1 MDSGTEHND
10 DCGRDQV
17 ARYEELRAQAL
28 EASGRAGRA
37 WGWALFVRKGMAA
50 WLGAWQEHLPQ
61 SVPEFSVS
69 YDSLPETG
77 HEQQREIVM
86 VWTGMVM
93 GQLPRSIVC
102 TP

>member
-1 MDSGTEHND
+1 MASETWHND
-10 DCGRDQV
+10 DCGKDLA

-28 EASGRAGRA
+28 ETSGRPGRA
-37 WGWALFVRKGMAA
+37 WGWALFLRKGMAA
-50 WLGAWQEHLPQ
+50 WLGAWQEHFPPGD
-61 SVPEFSVS
+61 PEFTVP
-69 YDSLPETG
+69 YGAIPQTG